1 MHLKRARLWFS
12 RRRWRACRRL
22 FQEPWKSHLALAFL
36 TTKPVRITL
45 KSGASMAFSRGAR
58 DHRFWDWFLSQDD
71 ATFDFTPEGLIR
83 LTTPTHVLLL
93 RPGTS
98 DFFAF
103 REIFLQDCYG
113 LKDLPPRLGTVVDL
127 GANVGL
133 FTCAIGARAKKV
145 IAVEAVESH
154 FQQARANI
162 LLNGGDPA
170 CLVRRAVTAESGQQA
185 VIHVDHHNAGS
196 SSLFQKFSH
205 ETQVH
210 ESVSTISLE
219 DLLAG
224 CDAIDFLKCDVE
236 GAEFEIFLNAP
247 MQLLARIR
255 RLVMEV
261 HLTID
266 DAQDKSQAL
275 TRKLRDSGMTVSLST
290 PPGPPI
296 SRMLT
301 AWRQ

>member
-1 MHLKRARLWFS
+1 MQLKRARLWFS

-36 TTKPVRITL
+36 TSKPIRITL
-45 KSGASMAFSRGAR
+45 KNGSSMDFSRAAR

-71 ATFDFTPEGLIR
+71 ATFAFTSDGLIR
-83 LTTPTHVLLL
+83 LTTPTHDLLL

-103 REIFLQDCYG
+103 REIFLEDCYG
-113 LKDLPPRLGTVVDL
+113 LRYLPPRLGTVVDL

-133 FTCAIGARAKKV
+133 FTCAIQGRAEKV

-170 CLVRRAVTAESGQQA
+170 CLVRHAVTAESGQEVA
-185 VIHVDHHNAGS
+185 IHVDHQNAGS

-205 ETQVH
+205 DTLVQET
-210 ESVSTISLE
+210 VSTISLE

-224 CDAIDFLKCDVE
+224 CAAIDLVKCDVE

-247 MQLLARIR
+247 MELLRRIR

-266 DAQDKSQAL
+266 DAEDKSQAL
-275 TRKLRDSGMTVSLST
+275 LRRLRDGGMTVSVHT
-290 PPGPPI
+290 PPGPLL

-301 AWRQ
+301 GWRG